1 MADARGGSSW
11 CNRECP
17 VVTVKCAVFYY
28 YDFHYCFYY
37 DYYYVFFFFFRVAD
51 LSQRSDLTL
60 FQLYTTCR
68 VYCSSVITANMGVHG
83 CWF

>member
-37 DYYYVFFFFFRVAD
+37 DYYYVFFFFFFA
-51 LSQRSDLTL
+51 LLICPKGLT
-60 FQLYTTCR
+60 
-68 VYCSSVITANMGVHG
+68 
-83 CWF
+83 